1 MVSGMSPA
9 DKVPALARLT
19 SLMEKIEIGDHRAL
33 ARALSIVEDE
43 EVIASSLEGE
53 FGKAPNV
60 PILGITGSPGVGK
73 STTTAALIT
82 FLRARGE
89 KIAVIAVDP
98 SSVLTGGALLGDRI
112 RLTEHFTDKE
122 VFIRSLAT
130 RGALGGLS
138 RATDSVAY
146 LMRKAGFTVII
157 LETVGVGQSEVD
169 VMRHADTVLILLAP
183 GMGDGIQIAKA
194 GVMEIGD
201 IYLVNKADRGGAEEL
216 AREVERS
223 LALSPG
229 KKISGSQDEWNRAV
243 LVGTMERGEGVDR
256 LWEVITSHHVLL
268 NKSKKSRI
276 D

>member
-1 MVSGMSPA
+1 MSPT
-9 DKVPALARLT
+9 DKASALARLGD
-19 SLMEKIEIGDHRAL
+19 LMEKVATGDQRAL
-33 ARALSIVEDE
+33 ARALTIVEDE
-43 EVIASSLEGE
+43 DVTISALESE
-53 FGKAPNV
+53 FGKAGDV
-60 PILGITGSPGVGK
+60 SILGITGSPGVGK

-82 FLRARGE
+82 HLRAQGE

-112 RLTEHFTDKE
+112 RLTEHFTDRE

-146 LMRKAGFTVII
+146 LMRRAGFTVII

-201 IYLVNKADRGGAEEL
+201 IYLINKADRGGADEL

-229 KKISGSQDEWNRAV
+229 KKIPGSADEWNRPV
-243 LVGTMERGEGVDR
+243 LIGSMERGEGVDR
-256 LWEVITSHHVLL
+256 LWDAVSSHQRLL
-268 NKSKKSRI
+268 RGKKS
-276 D
+276 

>member
-1 MVSGMSPA
+1 MPPA
-9 DKVPALARLT
+9 DKAPALARLT
-19 SLMEKIEIGDHRAL
+19 SLIKEVEKGDQRAL

-43 EVIASSLEGE
+43 ELTISTLEEE
-53 FGKAPNV
+53 FGKSPDIA
-60 PILGITGSPGVGK
+60 ILGITGSPGVGK
-73 STTTAALIT
+73 STTTAALISH
-82 FLRARGE
+82 LRAKGE

-183 GMGDGIQIAKA
+183 GMGDGIQVAKA

-223 LALSPG
+223 LALSPA
-229 KKISGSQDEWNRAV
+229 KKIRGSSSSWQRPV
-243 LVGTMERGEGVDR
+243 LVGTMERGEGVER
-256 LWEVITSHHVLL
+256 LWESVVAHHSLV
-268 NKSKKSRI
+268 KGRE
-276 D
+276 

>member
-43 EVIASSLEGE
+43 EVTASSLEGE
-53 FGKAPNV
+53 FGKEPDV

-268 NKSKKSRI
+268 SKSKKS
-276 D
+276 